1 MNKSVSTD
9 VLIIGGGLVGASL
22 GIALA
27 SAGVRSLVV
36 DRTAPEAVLKAQF
49 DGRTS
54 ALAFGTRRLYEAT
67 GVWDYLHADA
77 QPIRHIRVADGTSPF
92 FVHFDHACVSAEEP
106 MGYIAENLAIRR
118 ALHKTLACYA
128 GLLDYRAP
136 CGMTA
141 LDRRP
146 GTVSAT
152 LDDGTGVSARLAV
165 AADGRGSP
173 TREAAGIR
181 LYKWDYH
188 QSGIVCSVA
197 HTVPHN
203 GVAVEHF
210 QPAGPFAILPLTG
223 NRSGLV
229 WTEKKDRVNAFM
241 SLDDAAFLDEI
252 RSRFDGYLGEL
263 ELIGPRFCYPLSLQH
278 AYTYISERLA
288 LVGDAAH
295 GMHPIAGQG
304 FNMGLRDVAVLAEVL
319 GCAKRLGLDLGSR
332 LLLQD
337 YERKRRADNTLMLA
351 ATDLLNRLFSN
362 NIPPVKAARDLGLGL
377 VNRLT
382 PLKRAFVKH
391 AMGQTGRVPKLM
403 RGERI

>member
-1 MNKSVSTD
+1 MSKSISTD

-27 SAGVRSLVV
+27 SGGVRALVV
-36 DRTAPEAVLKAQF
+36 DRADPDMVLKAQF

-54 ALAFGTRRLYEAT
+54 ALAFGSRRLYEAT
-67 GVWDYLHADA
+67 GVWAHLQADA
-77 QPIRHIRVADGTSPF
+77 QPIWQIRVADGTSPF
-92 FVHFDHACVSAEEP
+92 FVHFDHACVSAQDP
-106 MGYIAENLAIRR
+106 MGYIVENLAIRH
-118 ALHKTLACYA
+118 ALHKSLPFYA
-128 GLLDYRAP
+128 DLLDYRAP
-136 CGMTA
+136 CGVTA
-141 LDRRP
+141 LDRQP
-146 GTVSAT
+146 GKVSAM
-152 LDDGTGVSARLAV
+152 LDDGTEVSAQLTV
-165 AADGRGSP
+165 AADGRRSP
-173 TREAAGIR
+173 TRDAAGIK
-181 LYKWDYH
+181 LYQWDYH

-210 QPAGPFAILPLTG
+210 QSAGPFAILPLTG

-229 WTEKKDRVNAFM
+229 WTENNDRAGDFM
-241 SLDDAAFLDEI
+241 SLDDTAFLNEI

-288 LVGDAAH
+288 LVGDSAH

-319 GCAKRLGLDLGSR
+319 GEAKCLGLDLGSR
-332 LLLQD
+332 LLLKD
-337 YERKRRADNTLMLA
+337 YERKRRADNTMMLA

-362 NIPPVKAARDLGLGL
+362 EMPPVKAARNLGLGV
-377 VNRLT
+377 VNRLE
-382 PLKRAFVKH
+382 PLKRVFVKN
-391 AMGQTGRVPKLM
+391 AMGQMGRLPKLM